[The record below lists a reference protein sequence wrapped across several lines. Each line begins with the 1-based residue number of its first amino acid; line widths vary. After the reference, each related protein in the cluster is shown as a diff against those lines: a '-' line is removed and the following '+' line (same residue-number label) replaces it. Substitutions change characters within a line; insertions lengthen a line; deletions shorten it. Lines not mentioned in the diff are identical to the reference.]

1 MGASAR
7 TLDKTGASV
16 ISAKDWTDIVAGV
29 LSTAEKFGFQNDGS
43 RALNTVSIAIQQV
56 GTNDGNAYARTGLDT
71 ATISPPFGIVGVR
84 EAGAAAWGGIGEN
97 RYIITA
103 ITALGETNRS
113 FQEVAVSLL
122 NATDQV
128 RLTWLKPPGAALSGY
143 KVYRTQRLGV
153 AQTAQRI
160 ATISDE
166 DTLEFVDT
174 DQAGTAATAPPATNT
189 TAGDT
194 PNYGT
199 VPSLSTT
206 PITLGEVA
214 VGQAVFYW
222 VNWVIS
228 EAVSEIGNP
237 RQFARIFSEA
247 I

>member
-7 TLDKTGASV
+7 TLDKTGGAV

-43 RALNTVSIAIQQV
+43 RALDIISAAIQQI
-56 GTNDGNAYARTGLDT
+56 GTNDGSSYARIGLDT
-71 ATISPPFGIVGVR
+71 ATISPPFGLVGVP
-84 EAGAAAWGGIGEN
+84 EAGTVGWGGLGEN
-97 RYIITA
+97 RYVITA
-103 ITALGETNRS
+103 TTALGETTRS
-113 FQEVAVSLL
+113 FQELQVSLI
-122 NATDQV
+122 NATDQIL
-128 RLTWLKPPGAALSGY
+128 LTWLKPPGASLTGY

-160 ATISDE
+160 ATIADP
-166 DTLEFVDT
+166 DTLELVDT
-174 DQAGTAATAPPATNT
+174 DQAGTAATSAPSTNT

-199 VPSLSTT
+199 APSLVTT
-206 PITLGEVA
+206 PITLGAVA
-214 VGQAVFYW
+214 VGQAIFFW
-222 VNWVIS
+222 VNWLTS

-237 RQFARIFSEA
+237 RQFALVFTEA

>member
-7 TLDKTGASV
+7 TLDKTGGTV
-16 ISAKDWTDIVAGV
+16 ISGKDWTDIVAGV

-43 RALNTVSIAIQQV
+43 RDLGVVSFAIEQV
-56 GTNDGNAYARTGLDT
+56 GLNDGSSYARVGLDT

-84 EAGAAAWGGIGEN
+84 EAGAASWGGIGEN
-97 RYIITA
+97 RYLITA

-113 FQEVAVSLL
+113 FQEVSVSLL

-128 RLTWLKPPGAALSGY
+128 RVTWVKPPGATLTGY
-143 KVYRTQRLGV
+143 RVYRTYRLGV
-153 AQTAQRI
+153 LQTAQRI
-160 ATISDE
+160 ATISDP

-174 DQAGTAATAPPATNT
+174 DQAGTAATAPPSTNT

-194 PNYGT
+194 PNYGS
-199 VPSLSTT
+199 VPSLSTG
-206 PITLGEVA
+206 PISFGA
-214 VGQAVFYW
+214 VPRGQAIFYW

-228 EAVSEIGNP
+228 EAVSDMFNP
-237 RQFARIFSEA
+237 RQFARVFTEA